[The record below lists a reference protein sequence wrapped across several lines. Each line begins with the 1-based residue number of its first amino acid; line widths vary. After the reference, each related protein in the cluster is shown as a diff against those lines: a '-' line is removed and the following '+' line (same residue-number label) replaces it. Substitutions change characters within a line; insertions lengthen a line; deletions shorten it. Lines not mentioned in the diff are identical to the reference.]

1 MLEALQSVDLTLLG
15 WLAPVH
21 ARWLD
26 RIMSWIS
33 AGSGAGVIW
42 LALGV
47 LGLTLR
53 RHRAAAWR
61 VFLTIA
67 LCYAVV
73 DAIIKPLA
81 ARERPSIV
89 ATDPPRGLPPMPR
102 TFSFPSGH
110 AASTFG
116 AAVAV
121 SRMWPQTTIVWW
133 GLAALVGYSHIYLG
147 HHYPLDVVGGAIFGI
162 AAAFWVLGGRHR
174 ATYASTLPKPL
185 PPGVIV
191 RP

>member
-1 MLEALQSVDLTLLG
+1 MLEALQSVDLMLLG

-21 ARWLD
+21 APWLD
-26 RIMSWIS
+26 RVMSWIS

-42 LALGV
+42 LALGI
-47 LGLTLR
+47 LGLAVR

-61 VFLTIA
+61 VFLTIV

-73 DAIIKPLA
+73 DGVIKPLVG
-81 ARERPSIV
+81 RERPSII
-89 ATDPPRGLPPMPR
+89 ATDPPRDLPPLPR

-116 AAVAV
+116 AALAV
-121 SRMWPQTTIVWW
+121 SRMWPQTTMVWW
-133 GLAALVGYSHIYLG
+133 SLALLVGYSRIYLG
-147 HHYPLDVVGGAIFGI
+147 HHYPLDVAGGAILGI

-174 ATYASTLPKPL
+174 ATDASTLPDPL

>member
-1 MLEALQSVDLTLLG
+1 
-15 WLAPVH
+15 
-21 ARWLD
+21 
-26 RIMSWIS
+26 
-33 AGSGAGVIW
+33 
-42 LALGV
+42 
-47 LGLTLR
+47 
-53 RHRAAAWR
+53 

-73 DAIIKPLA
+73 DGVIKPLV
-81 ARERPSIV
+81 ARERPSIL
-89 ATDPPRGLPPMPR
+89 ATDPPRDLPPLPR

-121 SRMWPQTTIVWW
+121 SRMWPRTTLVWW
-133 GLAALVGYSHIYLG
+133 SLATVVGYSRIYLG
-147 HHYPLDVVGGAIFGI
+147 HHYPLDVAGGALIGI

-174 ATYASTLPKPL
+174 ATDARTLPDPL